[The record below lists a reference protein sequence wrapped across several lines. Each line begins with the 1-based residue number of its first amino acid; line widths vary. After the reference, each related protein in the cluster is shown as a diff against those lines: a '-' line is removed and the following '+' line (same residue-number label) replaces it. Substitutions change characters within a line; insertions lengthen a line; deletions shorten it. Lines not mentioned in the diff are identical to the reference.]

1 MRACVL
7 QQPLRRN
14 SAPPPASK
22 GERSEQ
28 ALSRACAPRHAELG
42 PAAIDAAA
50 ATAVAL
56 ERAVHLEAMDWR
68 AASPG
73 RSWCR
78 AASPFAQDRSRRRRC
93 PPARPAAPRG
103 PPPSPSSDSAVVGG
117 LARLVHVRLVAASW
131 CRRSS
136 RPRSAHQRLLGDAR
150 LTQSGRAGFGVAATR
165 QKIGDRRVG
174 AGRSEARQYA
184 SWVALAKQ
192 KAMVEAAVRAMQL
205 HRLRPALGQGLE
217 I

>member
-56 ERAVHLEAMDWR
+56 ERAVHLEA
-68 AASPG
+68 G
-73 RSWCR
+73 
-78 AASPFAQDRSRRRRC
+78 
-93 PPARPAAPRG
+93 
-103 PPPSPSSDSAVVGG
+103 
-117 LARLVHVRLVAASW
+117 
-131 CRRSS
+131 
-136 RPRSAHQRLLGDAR
+136 RPRS
-150 LTQSGRAGFGVAATR
+150 
-165 QKIGDRRVG
+165 
-174 AGRSEARQYA
+174 
-184 SWVALAKQ
+184 
-192 KAMVEAAVRAMQL
+192 
-205 HRLRPALGQGLE
+205 
-217 I
+217 